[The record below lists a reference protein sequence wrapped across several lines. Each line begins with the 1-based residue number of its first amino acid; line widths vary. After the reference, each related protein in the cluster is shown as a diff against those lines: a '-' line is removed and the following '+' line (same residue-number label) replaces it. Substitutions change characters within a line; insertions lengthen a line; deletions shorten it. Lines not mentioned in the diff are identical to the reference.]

1 MTILY
6 LHGMGGGTASRIPG
20 YLGELLPADRIVI
33 RTYDF
38 NPDAA
43 HDQIASWFDEVKPDV
58 VIGESLGA
66 THALAL
72 DGIPVIL
79 ISPALNAGIY
89 FSCLSP
95 LTLIP
100 GVPWLIAKIFKP
112 HGESGRQIMK
122 FNFKNTWKWMYYRHL
137 AHKVSSRSN
146 QSHFAFIGDVDGY
159 RKCGIVSLCTWRKW
173 FGKGTYEIV
182 HGNHIMKH
190 GHGYDDSERIAFVKD
205 KLIPKINESRGQTP

>member
-6 LHGMGGGTASRIPG
+6 LHGMGGGTASRIPS

-43 HDQIASWFDEVKPDV
+43 HVQIASWFDEVKPDV

-72 DGIPVIL
+72 DGVPVIL
-79 ISPALNAGIY
+79 VSPALNAGIY

-100 GVPWLIAKIFKP
+100 GVPWLIAKMFKP
-112 HGESGRQIMK
+112 HGDSGRQIMR

-137 AHKVSSRSN
+137 AHKVSHSSR
-146 QSHFAFIGDVDGY
+146 QPHFAFIGDVDGY
-159 RKCGIVSLCTWRKW
+159 RKTGIVSVRTWRRW
-173 FGKGTYEIV
+173 FGNGTYEIV
-182 HGNHIMKH
+182 PGNHIMKH
-190 GHGYDDSERIAFVKD
+190 GHGPDDSERIAFVKD
-205 KLIPKINESRGQTP
+205 ELIPKILELTR

>member
-137 AHKVSSRSN
+137 AHKVSSRSR

-159 RKCGIVSLCTWRKW
+159 RKCGIVSLYTWRKW
-173 FGKGTYEIV
+173 FGEGTYEIV

-190 GHGYDDSERIAFVKD
+190 GHGHDDSERIAFVKD
-205 KLIPKINESRGQTP
+205 KLISKINESRNLTH

>member
-6 LHGMGGGTASRIPG
+6 LHGMGGGTASRIPS

-43 HDQIASWFDEVKPDV
+43 HVQIASWFDEVKPDV

-72 DGIPVIL
+72 DGVPVIL
-79 ISPALNAGIY
+79 VSPALNAGIY

-100 GVPWLIAKIFKP
+100 GVPWLIAKMFKP
-112 HGESGRQIMK
+112 HGDSGRQIMR
-122 FNFKNTWKWMYYRHL
+122 FNFKNTWKWMYYRRL
-137 AHKVSSRSN
+137 ARKVSCCSR
-146 QSHFAFIGDVDGY
+146 QPHFAFIGDVDGY
-159 RKCGIVSLCTWRKW
+159 RKTGIVSVRTWRRW
-173 FGKGTYEIV
+173 FGNGTYEIV
-182 HGNHIMKH
+182 QGNHIMKH
-190 GHGYDDSERIAFVKD
+190 GHGPDDSERIAFVKD
-205 KLIPKINESRGQTP
+205 ELIPKILELTR